1 MNNNNNP
8 AVGIHLVMVAGLSNP
23 AQTSAWM
30 KPRAKRFLHLLK
42 DQPYVQ
48 HLTTKPR
55 EERATSEL
63 SRQDGKQGHGNN
75 PYD

>member
-1 MNNNNNP
+1 LGSDAP
-8 AVGIHLVMVAGLSNP
+8 TDPSQI
-23 AQTSAWM
+23 
-30 KPRAKRFLHLLK
+30 LK
-42 DQPYVQ
+42 VQHYVR

-63 SRQDGKQGHGNN
+63 SRPDRKQGHGNN